1 MIKKEVL
8 GAVFCLP
15 LATMMLWQGS
25 SCKSTKANLNSAR
38 SDNQSMSNNSTRQ
51 NTTDLKG
58 TWGGDHISMNVTD
71 NGAEINYDCAHG
83 SITEKIVPD
92 GQGNFVVKG
101 LHVRERPGPVRKD
114 DDLTGKPATYRGSV
128 DGDTMKL
135 TVTLSGSE
143 ETVGSFTLTR
153 GSSGRV
159 RKCA

>member
-1 MIKKEVL
+1 MIKRELL
-8 GAVFCLP
+8 GAVLCLL

-25 SCKSTKANLNSAR
+25 SCKSTRANLNSAR
-38 SDNQSMSNNSTRQ
+38 SDNQSMSNDSTRQ

-58 TWGGDHISMNVTD
+58 TWGGDHISMDVAD
-71 NGAEINYDCAHG
+71 SGAEINYDCAHG

-92 GQGNFVVKG
+92 GRGAFVAKG
-101 LHVRERPGPVRKD
+101 LHVTERPGPVRQG

-143 ETVGSFTLTR
+143 ETVGSFTLTH
-153 GSSGRV
+153 GKTGRV